1 KGQVPERRGSGF
13 QGTGACLYRID
24 PMKLM
29 IVDDNETMLT
39 LMKGIVCRFDGC
51 EAATFT
57 DPAEALAACKASQYD
72 VLMLDCLMPG
82 MDGIG
87 CLREVRQLPGYRELP
102 FVMVTASDDK
112 QTCIDA
118 LEAGATDFLCKPF
131 TPAELRARLQ
141 NLAALR
147 RAQIEHAN
155 REEWLAREVENKTR
169 VLQAREKELVTRLAR
184 AIETR
189 DHETGDHVLRMAEV
203 SRLIAEGWGLDQARS
218 STIALAATLHDVGK
232 IGVPDGILSK
242 PGALTHEERAIMC
255 EHVTIGAEILSD
267 GTSDLMKLACTI
279 AAAHHERWDGKGY
292 PNRLAGEDI
301 PLEGRIA
308 AVADVF
314 EALCADRVYRPAFP
328 IDEAR
333 RMILE
338 GSGTQ
343 FDPACVAA
351 FERKWA
357 EIRAVVDRGPA
368 EEDEPAAERASQ
380 AA

>member
-1 KGQVPERRGSGF
+1 
-13 QGTGACLYRID
+13 
-24 PMKLM
+24 MKLM

-51 EAATFT
+51 EAETFS
-57 DPAEALAACKASQYD
+57 DPARALEACGAAQYD
-72 VLMLDCLMPG
+72 VLMLDYMMPG
-82 MDGIG
+82 MDGISF
-87 CLREVRQLPGYRELP
+87 LHAVRQLPGYRDLP
-102 FVMVTASDDK
+102 IVMVTASDDK
-112 QTCIDA
+112 QTCIEA

-131 TPAELRARLQ
+131 TPAELRARLL

-147 RAQIEHAN
+147 RAQLEHAT

-203 SRLIAEGWGLDQARS
+203 CRLIAEGAGIDSDRS
-218 STIALAATLHDVGK
+218 SMIALAATLHDVGK

-242 PGALTHEERAIMC
+242 PGPLTAEERAIMC
-255 EHVTIGAEILSD
+255 QHVSIGAAILAD
-267 GTSDLMKLACTI
+267 GTSDLMNLACTI
-279 AAAHHERWDGKGY
+279 AAAHHERWDGRGY
-292 PNRLAGEDI
+292 PHGLSGEAI

-328 IDEAR
+328 VAEAR

-338 GSGTQ
+338 GAGTQ
-343 FDPACVAA
+343 FDRACVDA
-351 FERKWA
+351 FERKWP
-357 EIRAVVDRGPA
+357 EIRGVVDRGGQHRQVA
-368 EEDEPAAERASQ
+368 
-380 AA
+380 